1 MQHIFIHYAY
11 IYLPYTC
18 LVSCD
23 RQVTG
28 DGVNL
33 PHLYLLSVA
42 VVGESS
48 HSFCR
53 FASSNLTH
61 SIDIL
66 KRGVL

>member
-33 PHLYLLSVA
+33 PHLYLPSVA

-53 FASSNLTH
+53 FAPPT
-61 SIDIL
+61 
-66 KRGVL
+66 